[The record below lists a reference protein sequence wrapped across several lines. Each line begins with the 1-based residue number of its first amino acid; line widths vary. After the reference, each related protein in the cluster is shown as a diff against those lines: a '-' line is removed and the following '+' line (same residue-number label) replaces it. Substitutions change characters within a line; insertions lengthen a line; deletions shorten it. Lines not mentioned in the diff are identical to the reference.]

1 MTAYKANLLL
11 MKLIVLIFFSKTG
24 FYGTIADPNSYTA
37 DMCVRSPA
45 AHVSPRENS
54 VTELTQK
61 QTASWRDYY
70 EMCKPRVV
78 MLMIL
83 TSMVGMFLAV
93 PGMVPLDILILG
105 NLGIALVAGSGAVVN
120 HLIDRKVDAV
130 MRRTVNRPMPQ
141 GRVAPAQAA
150 GFAAVIGVLGM
161 AIMLLW
167 VNPLSAWLTLAS
179 FIGYAFI
186 YTGYLKRATPQNIVI
201 GGLSGAMPPLLGWSA
216 VTGTIE
222 PGALILVL
230 IIFAWTPPHFWALA
244 IHRKE
249 EYAKTGIPMLPV
261 THGEHLTKIHIILY
275 TVIMLLV
282 SILPWLIG
290 MSGLLYLL
298 AAVVLGAGFLF
309 WSLLLMYRPKQSTA
323 MDTFR
328 YSIVYLMVLFP
339 VLLIDHY
346 FFI

>member
-1 MTAYKANLLL
+1 VA
-11 MKLIVLIFFSKTG
+11 
-24 FYGTIADPNSYTA
+24 
-37 DMCVRSPA
+37 
-45 AHVSPRENS
+45 
-54 VTELTQK
+54 VTELASK
-61 QTASWRDYY
+61 QTVSWRDYY

-93 PGMVPLDILILG
+93 PGMVPWDVLILG

-120 HLIDRKVDAV
+120 HLIDYRVDSV
-130 MRRTVNRPMPQ
+130 MKRTHNRPIPQ
-141 GRVAPAQAA
+141 GRVDQKQAA
-150 GFAAVIGVLGM
+150 FFAAAIGVAGM
-161 AIMLLW
+161 LILLFW
-167 VNPLSAWLTLAS
+167 VNPLCAWLTLAS
-179 FIGYAFI
+179 FVGYAFI

-275 TVIMLLV
+275 TVIMFLITLLPY
-282 SILPWLIG
+282 LTG
-290 MSGLLYLL
+290 MSGPIYLL
-298 AAVVLGAGFLF
+298 AAVVLGLGFLW
-309 WSLLLMYRPKQSTA
+309 WSLMLMYRPKVSTA

-328 YSIVYLMVLFP
+328 YSIVYLMVLFV

-346 FFI
+346 L

>member
-1 MTAYKANLLL
+1 
-11 MKLIVLIFFSKTG
+11 
-24 FYGTIADPNSYTA
+24 
-37 DMCVRSPA
+37 
-45 AHVSPRENS
+45 
-54 VTELTQK
+54 VTELASN
-61 QTASWRDYY
+61 QTVSWRDYY

-83 TSMVGMFLAV
+83 TAMVGMFLAV
-93 PGMVPLDILILG
+93 PGMVPWDILILG

-120 HLIDRKVDAV
+120 HLIDYRVDSI
-130 MRRTVNRPMPQ
+130 MKRTHNRPIPQ
-141 GRVAPAQAA
+141 GRVDQRQAA
-150 GFAAVIGVLGM
+150 FFAASIGIAGM
-161 AIMLLW
+161 LILLLW
-167 VNPLSAWLTLAS
+167 VNPLCAWLTLAS
-179 FIGYAFI
+179 FVGYAFV

-216 VTGTIE
+216 VTGAIE
-222 PGALILVL
+222 PGAIILVL

-275 TVIMLLV
+275 TVIMFLITLLPY
-282 SILPWLIG
+282 LTG
-290 MSGLLYLL
+290 MSGPIYLL
-298 AAVVLGAGFLF
+298 AAVVLGLGFLW
-309 WSLLLMYRPKQSTA
+309 WSLMLMYRPKATTA

-328 YSIVYLMVLFP
+328 YSIVYLMVLFV

-346 FFI
+346 L

>member
-1 MTAYKANLLL
+1 M
-11 MKLIVLIFFSKTG
+11 
-24 FYGTIADPNSYTA
+24 
-37 DMCVRSPA
+37 
-45 AHVSPRENS
+45 
-54 VTELTQK
+54 TELASK
-61 QTASWRDYY
+61 QTVSWRDYY

-93 PGMVPLDILILG
+93 PGMVPWDILILG

-120 HLIDRKVDAV
+120 HLIDYRVDSV
-130 MRRTVNRPMPQ
+130 MKRTHNRPIPQ
-141 GRVAPAQAA
+141 GRVDQKQAA
-150 GFAAVIGVLGM
+150 FFAAAIGVAGM
-161 AIMLLW
+161 LILLLW
-167 VNPLSAWLTLAS
+167 VNPLCAWLTLAS
-179 FIGYAFI
+179 FVGYAFI

-275 TVIMLLV
+275 TVIMFLITLLPY
-282 SILPWLIG
+282 LTG
-290 MSGLLYLL
+290 MSGPIYLL
-298 AAVVLGAGFLF
+298 AAVVLGLGFLW
-309 WSLLLMYRPKQSTA
+309 WSLMLMYRPKASTA

-328 YSIVYLMVLFP
+328 YSIVYLMVLFV
-339 VLLIDHY
+339 VLLVDHY
-346 FFI
+346 L